1 MSRHL
6 FLVLC
11 LLSFNASAN
20 DLFSEADTKAGK
32 ALVEK
37 NCISCHASTY
47 GGDGSE
53 MYTRVFHKVESAKA
67 LVTQVRACN
76 TNLGLKWF
84 EEEELNAAAY
94 LNKTYYKFDQ

>member
-1 MSRHL
+1 MSKYL

-11 LLSFNASAN
+11 ILSFHASAN
-20 DLFSEADTKAGK
+20 NLFSEADIKAGK
-32 ALVEK
+32 TLVEK

-47 GGDGSE
+47 GGNGSE
-53 MYTRVFHKVESAKA
+53 MYTRPFHKVKSAKA

-84 EEEELNAAAY
+84 DEEELNAAAY
-94 LNKTYYKFDQ
+94 LNKTYYKFGQ